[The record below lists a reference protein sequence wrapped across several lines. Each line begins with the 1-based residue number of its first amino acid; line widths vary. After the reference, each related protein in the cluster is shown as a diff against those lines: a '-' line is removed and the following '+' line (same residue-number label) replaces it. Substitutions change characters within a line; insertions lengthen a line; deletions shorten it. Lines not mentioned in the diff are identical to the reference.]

1 MMGKKSMPFGPITY
15 DYDTMTTSK
24 ANKAQ
29 RHKLKKKKKMGE
41 TNFVNAK
48 DNEII
53 TLFRFQ

>member
-29 RHKLKKKKKMGE
+29 RHKLKKWGKQILLMQK
-41 TNFVNAK
+41 
-48 DNEII
+48 I
-53 TLFRFQ
+53 TK